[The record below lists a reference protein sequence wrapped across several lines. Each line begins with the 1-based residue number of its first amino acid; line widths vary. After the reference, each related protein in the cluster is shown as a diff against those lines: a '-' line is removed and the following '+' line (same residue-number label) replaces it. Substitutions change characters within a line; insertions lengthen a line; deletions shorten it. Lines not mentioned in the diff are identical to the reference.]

1 MKPHTLVLTVAAW
14 LPLFITA
21 TAGAAGALQGVPESF
36 ADVARTARPAV
47 VNISTTRLV
56 RTQGSTGDPA
66 EDFFR
71 QFFGEALPQRL
82 QKRQSLGSGFII
94 DTDGYIVTNA
104 HVVQQAN
111 EIRVKLSTREEY
123 TAKIIG
129 SDPKTDLALIKIEPK
144 GSVAVVRLGDSDV
157 LEVGDWVVAIGNPFG
172 LAETVT
178 AGIVSAK
185 GRVIGAGPYDD
196 FIQTDASINPGNS
209 GGPLLNIR
217 GEVIGINSAIFS
229 RSGGSVGIGFAIP
242 VNLARRIVEE
252 LRSHGKIS
260 RAWLGLQIQEV
271 TPALAQSFGL
281 DHPMGALVA
290 GVEPGSPAAKAG
302 LQRGDVILAVDGAE
316 VIESHQLPVMVQKAG
331 IGNTA
336 DLTVLREGREVA
348 IEVKVEAQRA
358 PSPQAA
364 VPDDRGSQ
372 DDEWGVELVDL
383 TATLSKR
390 YAIPRGIRGAL
401 VSAVAAESPAAIAGL
416 EPGDVIVQVDRQ
428 AVVSARTCRQLLAR
442 AERRA
447 LLLVQRQQITGYV
460 MLQR

>member
-1 MKPHTLVLTVAAW
+1 MKAHSLAPVVAAW
-14 LPLFITA
+14 MSLHIIS
-21 TAGAAGALQGVPESF
+21 TAGAAGALSGVPESF
-36 ADVARTARPAV
+36 ADVARAARPAV

-82 QKRQSLGSGFII
+82 QKQQSLGSGFII

-111 EIRVKLSTREEY
+111 EIRVKLATREEY

-129 SDPKTDLALIKIEPK
+129 TDPKTDLALIKIEPK
-144 GSVAVVRLGDSDV
+144 GSVAIVRLGDSDA

-209 GGPLLNIR
+209 GGPLLNIHS
-217 GEVIGINSAIFS
+217 EVIGINSAIFS

-252 LRSHGKIS
+252 LRSHGKIV
-260 RAWLGLQIQEV
+260 RAWLGVQIQEV

-281 DHPMGALVA
+281 DHPMGALVT

-316 VIESHQLPVMVQKAG
+316 MMESHQLPVMIQKAG

-336 DLTVLREGREVA
+336 ELTVLREGRQRTV
-348 IEVKVEAQRA
+348 EVKVEGQQA
-358 PSPQAA
+358 PSPSLAA
-364 VPDDRGSQ
+364 PDDRSGQ
-372 DDEWGVELVDL
+372 DDQWGVALVDL
-383 TATLSKR
+383 TPALIKR
-390 YAIPRGIRGAL
+390 YAIPRGMRGAL
-401 VSAVAAESPAAIAGL
+401 VSAVAAESPAATAGL

-428 AVVSARTCRQLLAR
+428 AVASAATCRQLLAR
-442 AERRA
+442 ADRRA